1 MVWEWAYISH
11 IHHGN
16 GTKMWVRNGLTFLTF
31 LFVCVNEVE
40 DMSISVDLRV
50 FWLD

>member
-1 MVWEWAYISH
+1 MWF
-11 IHHGN
+11 GN
-16 GTKMWVRNGLTFLTF
+16 RLTFLTF

-50 FWLD
+50 LWLDRAARQGEAVERG